1 MSLGVTC
8 VLILFFLIFYSVT
21 ILNKQLLIDI
31 QTISISLQTFCDQG
45 FATSKKY
52 YILQHRH
59 VTHFFRRCLHC
70 KLSILV

>member
-52 YILQHRH
+52 YNLAAQTCNAFFQALFALQA
-59 VTHFFRRCLHC
+59 VY
-70 KLSILV
+70 SG